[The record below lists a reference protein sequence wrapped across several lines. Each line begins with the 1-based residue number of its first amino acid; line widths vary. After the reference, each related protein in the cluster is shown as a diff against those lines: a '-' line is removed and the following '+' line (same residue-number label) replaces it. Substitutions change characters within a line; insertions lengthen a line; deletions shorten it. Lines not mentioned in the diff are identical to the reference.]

1 MAIVVREGPGPNLP
15 PPVKRA
21 AVTVEGQQQHIQTL
35 VRAEAVRVQELFAPH
50 EMDYGLGFRHAL
62 ARNGA
67 GEENQIAHDDGR

>member
-1 MAIVVREGPGPNLP
+1 MAVVVGESPAPNLP
-15 PPVKRA
+15 PPAEFA
-21 AVTVEGQQQHIQTL
+21 AVTVEGQQQHVQAL
-35 VRAEAVRVQELFAPH
+35 VSAPTVRVEELLAPH